1 MVNTERDHQT
11 MSVRSTIISQ
21 IEQIAAEQDKRLAPL
36 NDDLALLESGL
47 DSLALAILVVRLE
60 SILGVDPFTSSN
72 DVYFPKTLGEFIR
85 YYEEALISTQP
96 SQRAGQS

>member
-1 MVNTERDHQT
+1 

-21 IEQIAAEQDKRLAPL
+21 IEQIAAEQYKTLPPL

-72 DVYFPKTLGEFIR
+72 DVYFPKTLDEFIR
-85 YYEEALISTQP
+85 YYEQALTSTQP
-96 SQRAGQS
+96 SQRAG